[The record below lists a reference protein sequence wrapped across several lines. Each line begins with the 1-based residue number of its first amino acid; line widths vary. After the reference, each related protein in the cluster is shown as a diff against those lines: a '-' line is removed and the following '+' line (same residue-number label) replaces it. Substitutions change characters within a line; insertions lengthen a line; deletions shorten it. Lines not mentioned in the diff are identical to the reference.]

1 MKRIVSFLLLW
12 LAVASC
18 APKAAAPQAPVN
30 WVPVA
35 DPAAMAADLET
46 RRALIGNLSAEAS
59 ARLVEPSR
67 ETVFSETFVVKPPC
81 AFRVTVLGLFDRPQ
95 AYLASNCRE
104 LFLYDAANRR
114 FFAGA
119 SNQRVMLDQFPL
131 PLSSEEV
138 IAALTGHPLG
148 LPEGIRSGILQGP
161 VQDPQRRGWRYDT
174 PPVEGEFDSFWVD
187 GETHEPVR
195 WSRMGP
201 DGEILVVE
209 WQNRQGPER
218 LPRRIQFFLPTRK
231 SRLEID
237 YSDLSVNETGLDE
250 SLFTLQPPR
259 GVPVERVGEG
269 Q

>member
-1 MKRIVSFLLLW
+1 MKRAFIALLLG
-12 LAVASC
+12 LAAASC
-18 APKAAAPQAPVN
+18 APKAAPPSPLN
-30 WVPVA
+30 WVPVT
-35 DPAAMAADLET
+35 DPVAMAADLET
-46 RRALIGNLSAEAS
+46 RRALMGNLSAEAR

-67 ETVFSETFVVKPPC
+67 ETVFSETFVVKLPC

-104 LFLYDAANRR
+104 LFLYDVVNRR

-138 IAALTGHPLG
+138 IAALTGYPFG

-174 PPVEGEFDSFWVD
+174 PQVEGEFDSFWVD
-187 GETHEPVR
+187 GETHDPVR
-195 WSRMGP
+195 WSRTGP

-209 WQNRQGPER
+209 WENRQGPEQ
-218 LPRRIQFFLPTRK
+218 LPRRIQFLLPTRK

-237 YSDLSVNETGLDE
+237 YSDLAVNEPGLDE
-250 SLFTLQPPR
+250 SLFTLQAPR